1 MPLPTSSGLIGL
13 FHPFA
18 ANVFADVGSGVSKL
32 NPNQNNAAAEA
43 SGQAADDF
51 SELFGASLDSL
62 SGAKTSSIQTSGK
75 LRTNG
80 CVLSNQLKVDSLQ
93 TGWSIPSG
101 IPPAAAVD
109 DSDPAVSLAGDL
121 IDADSVKAQMLA
133 GYIESALQSI
143 PATET
148 KNAAKL
154 APPAE
159 TQKPADTQKED
170 ASPAPP
176 PQSDVGATVISI
188 PLPLPV
194 TLLLVAKP
202 AAQTT
207 DALSIA
213 KPGALPATPGAPQV
227 SVLPDT
233 SKAAAGSETLAF
245 QAHLLP
251 EPGSPAHSLDAA
263 AAVPQTS
270 AFRLTSASAPAA
282 ALNPTPSQT
291 APQNTAPAPQI
302 NGGTLLFR
310 NGSSA
315 QGSTGTAAVNVPTVT
330 ATTASAAFSG
340 TPQFGGKS
348 PDEDRG
354 RQSSSP
360 AGDSPARID
369 NIVNLPGQGSD
380 IKAPDQL
387 NSARSSSSLQAMPMQ
402 KEDGPAALQ
411 PKTDITFRL
420 QGQSGET
427 VSVRVSD
434 RAGDIQIAVR
444 STDPATAAT
453 LRHDLPT
460 IQSGLERAGWRMESN
475 AAGTQPAPAM
485 HQLVRND
492 GGASDQ
498 SRQGA
503 QSRAEDYSQGGRRR
517 PSPNEQWMEAMNTDA

>member
-1 MPLPTSSGLIGL
+1 MLYDSSSALYPAVPELAMLFASRSSVSARERIPLAAVAISESIEVSRLNAYASGGPPRITCKQSCTRGEIHDRSRQECAARHDLVAAQKLLRRIIYLLSVIWRVWHRPCKNLARVPMPLPTSSGLIGL

-227 SVLPDT
+227 
-233 SKAAAGSETLAF
+233 
-245 QAHLLP
+245 
-251 EPGSPAHSLDAA
+251 
-263 AAVPQTS
+263 
-270 AFRLTSASAPAA
+270 
-282 ALNPTPSQT
+282 
-291 APQNTAPAPQI
+291 
-302 NGGTLLFR
+302 
-310 NGSSA
+310 
-315 QGSTGTAAVNVPTVT
+315 
-330 ATTASAAFSG
+330 
-340 TPQFGGKS
+340 
-348 PDEDRG
+348 
-354 RQSSSP
+354 
-360 AGDSPARID
+360 
-369 NIVNLPGQGSD
+369 
-380 IKAPDQL
+380 
-387 NSARSSSSLQAMPMQ
+387 
-402 KEDGPAALQ
+402 
-411 PKTDITFRL
+411 
-420 QGQSGET
+420 
-427 VSVRVSD
+427 
-434 RAGDIQIAVR
+434 
-444 STDPATAAT
+444 
-453 LRHDLPT
+453 
-460 IQSGLERAGWRMESN
+460 
-475 AAGTQPAPAM
+475 
-485 HQLVRND
+485 
-492 GGASDQ
+492 
-498 SRQGA
+498 
-503 QSRAEDYSQGGRRR
+503 
-517 PSPNEQWMEAMNTDA
+517 